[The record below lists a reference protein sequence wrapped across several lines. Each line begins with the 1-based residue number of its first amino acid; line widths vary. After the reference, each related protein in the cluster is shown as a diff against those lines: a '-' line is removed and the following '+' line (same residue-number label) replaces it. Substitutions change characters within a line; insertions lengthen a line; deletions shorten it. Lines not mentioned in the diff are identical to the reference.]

1 LTVEQPVTEPSIP
14 HEDVP
19 PAEGRRRPSTLG
31 GIFYLVVLTITVIGI
46 GIVSTGEWRL
56 GVRWVAG
63 ALIIAS
69 ISRLALPAREAGM
82 LAVRHRVFDC
92 VLLAVV
98 GVLLVFLAGTI
109 PNQPI

>member
-1 LTVEQPVTEPSIP
+1 MTVGQPVTEPP
-14 HEDVP
+14 LPPEDAA

-31 GIFYLVVLTITVIGI
+31 GICYLAVLTITVTGI

-56 GVRWVAG
+56 GVRWIAG
-63 ALIIAS
+63 ALIIAA
-69 ISRLALPAREAGM
+69 ISRLVLPAREAGM

-109 PNQPI
+109 PNQPV